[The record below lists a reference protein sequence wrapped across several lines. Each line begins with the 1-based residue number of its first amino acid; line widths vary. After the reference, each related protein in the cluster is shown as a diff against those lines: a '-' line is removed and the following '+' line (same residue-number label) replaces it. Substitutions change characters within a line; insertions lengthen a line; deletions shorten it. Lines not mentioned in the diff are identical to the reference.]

1 MKGSRPVTGSR
12 VIVITS
18 VVDWL
23 EPLDDVICYLLGASS
38 YNTARHEIKRTPWER
53 SILVH

>member
-1 MKGSRPVTGSR
+1 MKDSRPVTGSR

-53 SILVH
+53 SILVY